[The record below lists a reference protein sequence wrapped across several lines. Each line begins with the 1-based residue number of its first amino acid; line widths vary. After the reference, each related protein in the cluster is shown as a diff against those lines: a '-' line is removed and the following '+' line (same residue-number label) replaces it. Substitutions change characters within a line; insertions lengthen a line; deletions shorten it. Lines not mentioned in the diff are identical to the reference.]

1 VLRSADTAAVLP
13 PAAGTEVTQSYF
25 PLGWGYEQRQQQCRE
40 VYGFTCC
47 CPRCQTESHYDWAAG
62 QQDDDDEGSSGEWE
76 TDDGDASMQEEEE
89 QQQEEQEEQEEQD
102 RQQSEEVMDGGAAVA
117 GSIAAEQPVQRLEGE
132 EGPADASYIQL
143 FILKYTCPK
152 PKCYGTLAPVMGTDV
167 YECNVCSG
175 RRSEAEFMKEL
186 EA

>member
-1 VLRSADTAAVLP
+1 MAGVPP
-13 PAAGTEVTQSYF
+13 PASGTEVTQSYF

-62 QQDDDDEGSSGEWE
+62 QQDEEEGSSGEWE
-76 TDDGDASMQEEEE
+76 TDDGDASMQEDEE
-89 QQQEEQEEQEEQD
+89 QQEEQEG
-102 RQQSEEVMDGGAAVA
+102 QQSEEFMDGGAAVA
-117 GSIAAEQPVQRLEGE
+117 GSSAADQSVQRLEGE

-152 PKCYGTLAPVMGTDV
+152 PECYGTLAPVQGTDV

-175 RRSEAEFMKEL
+175 RRTEAEFMREL